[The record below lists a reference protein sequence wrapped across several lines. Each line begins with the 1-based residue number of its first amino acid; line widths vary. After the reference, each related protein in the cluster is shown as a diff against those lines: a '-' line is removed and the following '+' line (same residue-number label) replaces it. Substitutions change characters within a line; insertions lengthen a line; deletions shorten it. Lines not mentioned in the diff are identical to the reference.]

1 MEIYLDNASTTKV
14 KDEVIKSM
22 QVYQTDNYSNPS
34 SIHSQGEK
42 AKQALEKARKII
54 ADKMNARP
62 NEIIFTS
69 GATESNNLALRGIA
83 NYYKK
88 GHIITTKIE
97 HASILETC
105 KELEKQG
112 FKISYLD
119 VDQEGYIGLK
129 DLENNITKET
139 ILISV
144 IHANNEIGTIQDL
157 NKISEIASKHK
168 IKFHTDAAQSFCK
181 LAIDSK
187 NIDLISLNSH
197 KIHGPKGIGALYIK
211 TGTKLSPQITGGG
224 QESNIRSGTENL
236 PGIIGFAK
244 AVELFTD
251 IDQIQKFQIYFIDEL
266 LTIPG
271 TKLNGPITR
280 LCNNINLQ
288 FPKLESDSLLLKL
301 DKQGIYTSTGSA
313 CSSKKPSHV
322 LKAIGLTDKQIKHSL
337 RLSLSVFNN
346 KEQIDYT
353 IKKIKE
359 ILSS

>member
-1 MEIYLDNASTTKV
+1 MEVYLDNASTTKV
-14 KDEVIKSM
+14 KDEVIRSM
-22 QVYQTDNYSNPS
+22 QVYQTEIYSNPS

-54 ADKMNARP
+54 ADKLNAKP

-112 FKISYLD
+112 FKITYLD
-119 VDQEGYIGLK
+119 VDQEGYIDLK
-129 DLENNITKET
+129 DLETKITKET
-139 ILISV
+139 ILISI
-144 IHANNEIGTIQDL
+144 IHVNNEIGTIQDL
-157 NKISEIASKHK
+157 NKISEIALKYK
-168 IKFHTDAAQSFCK
+168 IKFHTDTAQSFCK
-181 LAIDSK
+181 IDINSK

-211 TGTKLSPQITGGG
+211 TGTKLTPQITGGG
-224 QESNIRSGTENL
+224 QEFNLRSGTENL
-236 PGIIGFAK
+236 PAIIGFAK
-244 AVELFTD
+244 AVELFTET
-251 IDQIQKFQIYFIDEL
+251 DQISKLQKYFIEEL
-266 LTIPG
+266 LNIPG
-271 TKLNGPITR
+271 TKLNGPINR

-288 FPKLESDSLLLKL
+288 FPKIESDSLLLKL
-301 DKQGIYTSTGSA
+301 DQQGIYTSTGSA

-337 RLSLSVFNN
+337 RLSLSIFNN

-359 ILSS
+359 ILQ

>member
-1 MEIYLDNASTTKV
+1 MEVYLDNASTTKV
-14 KDEVIKSM
+14 KDEVIKLM
-22 QVYQTDNYSNPS
+22 QVYQTEIYSNPS

-54 ADKMNARP
+54 ADKLNAKP

-112 FKISYLD
+112 FKITYLD
-119 VDQEGYIGLK
+119 VDQEGYIDLK
-129 DLENNITKET
+129 DLETKITKET
-139 ILISV
+139 ILISI
-144 IHANNEIGTIQDL
+144 IHVNNEIGTIQDL
-157 NKISEIASKHK
+157 NKISEIALKYK
-168 IKFHTDAAQSFCK
+168 IKFHTDTAQSFCK
-181 LAIDSK
+181 IDINSK

-211 TGTKLSPQITGGG
+211 TGTKLTPQITGGG
-224 QESNIRSGTENL
+224 QEFNLRSGTENL
-236 PGIIGFAK
+236 PAIIGFAK
-244 AVELFTD
+244 AVELFTET
-251 IDQIQKFQIYFIDEL
+251 DQISKLQKYFIEEL
-266 LTIPG
+266 LNIPG
-271 TKLNGPITR
+271 TKLNGPINR

-288 FPKLESDSLLLKL
+288 FPKIESDSLLLKL
-301 DKQGIYTSTGSA
+301 DQQGIYTSTGSA

-337 RLSLSVFNN
+337 RLSLSIFNN

-359 ILSS
+359 ILQ

>member
-14 KDEVIKSM
+14 KDEV
-22 QVYQTDNYSNPS
+22 
-34 SIHSQGEK
+34 
-42 AKQALEKARKII
+42 
-54 ADKMNARP
+54 
-62 NEIIFTS
+62 IFTS

-83 NYYKK
+83 NHYKK

-105 KELEKQG
+105 KEFEKQR
-112 FKISYLD
+112 FKITYLD
-119 VDQEGYIGLK
+119 VDKEGYIDLK
-129 DLENNITKET
+129 DLETKITKET
-139 ILISV
+139 ILISI

-157 NKISEIASKHK
+157 NKISEIASKRK

-181 LAIDSK
+181 IDINSK

-211 TGTKLSPQITGGG
+211 IGTKLSPEITGGS
-224 QESNIRSGTENL
+224 QEFGLRSGTENL

-244 AVELFTD
+244 AVELFTET
-251 IDQIQKFQIYFIDEL
+251 DQISKLQQYFIDEL
-266 LTIPG
+266 LKIPG
-271 TKLNGPITR
+271 TKLNGPINR

-288 FPKLESDSLLLKL
+288 FPKIESDSLLLKL

-322 LKAIGLTDKQIKHSL
+322 LKAIGLTNEQIKHSL

-346 KEQIDYT
+346 KEQINYT

-359 ILSS
+359 ILQ